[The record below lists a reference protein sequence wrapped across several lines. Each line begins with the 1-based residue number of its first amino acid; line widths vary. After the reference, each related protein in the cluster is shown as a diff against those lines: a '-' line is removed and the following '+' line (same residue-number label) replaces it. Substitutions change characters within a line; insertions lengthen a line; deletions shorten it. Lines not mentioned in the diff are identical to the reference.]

1 MALERPFTWRIRL
14 RWLGTTTFTMALLG
28 MVSAVSTARFSPNAY
43 TLTISAC
50 FLVAIF
56 LPHLLILRPWFRD
69 SYSREI
75 RDYGIVDTFGGS
87 WLGGL
92 TSLVLLGLF
101 LPNYRFVERIAF
113 GIDRHPCG

>member
-1 MALERPFTWRIRL
+1 
-14 RWLGTTTFTMALLG
+14 
-28 MVSAVSTARFSPNAY
+28 VSTARFSPNAY

-113 GIDRHPCG
+113 GIIMGIVLCFLWALVLKSSPVTYNPQWVATVGIS